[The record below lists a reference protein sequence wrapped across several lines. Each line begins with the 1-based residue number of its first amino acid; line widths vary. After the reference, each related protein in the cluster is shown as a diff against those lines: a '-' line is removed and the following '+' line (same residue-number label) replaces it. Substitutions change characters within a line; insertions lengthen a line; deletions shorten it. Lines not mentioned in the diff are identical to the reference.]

1 MAENIDTLLKESRV
15 YQPTAQT
22 KAVAHI
28 QDYESAYKK
37 SIADP
42 ERFWSDVAKELEW
55 FSPWTKVLE
64 WNYPWAQWF
73 VGATCNITH
82 NCLTVTSKPGAGIRW
97 R

>member
-42 ERFWSDVAKELEW
+42 EGFWSERR
-55 FSPWTKVLE
+55 
-64 WNYPWAQWF
+64 Q
-73 VGATCNITH
+73 GA
-82 NCLTVTSKPGAGIRW
+82 
-97 R
+97 